1 MEVRIKLEKET
12 IVQSIERALS
22 IIEELAKEDGELG
35 VTELSHRLN
44 LNKSTVHRLLSVLL
58 KFKYVDKNFQTK
70 KYRLGMKPLYLG
82 GVILDRLDLRREA
95 HDLLKKL
102 AEEVNETV
110 HLVIPDNDMA
120 LYIDKI
126 DSNQTF
132 RMRSQIGWY
141 VPLHTTA
148 VGKAILA
155 FSPKEYVERIIAKG
169 LKSYTENTITDPEK
183 LLEHLEMVR
192 KLGYAV
198 DNEENE
204 PGVRCVAAPIFDYR
218 NKVIAALSIS
228 GSVLTITP
236 ERIPFLAKKAKECA
250 SEISRRMGWRSR

>member
-1 MEVRIKLEKET
+1 MEREK

-22 IIEELAKEDGELG
+22 VLEELAKEGGELG
-35 VTELSHRLN
+35 VTELAQRLK

-58 KFKYVDKNFQTK
+58 KFNYVDKDPQTK

-95 HDLLKKL
+95 HELLKRL
-102 AEEVNETV
+102 AAEVNETV
-110 HLVIPDNDMA
+110 HLVIPDNYMA

-141 VPLHTTA
+141 VPLHATA
-148 VGKAILA
+148 VGKVILA
-155 FSPKEYVERIIAKG
+155 FSSREYLEKVIEKG
-169 LKSYTENTITDPEK
+169 LQACTPNTITDPKK
-183 LLEHLEMVR
+183 LIEHLKEVR
-192 KLGYAV
+192 RLGYAV

-204 PGVRCVAAPIFDYR
+204 PGVRCVAAPIFDYK
-218 NKVIAALSIS
+218 NKVIAALGIS
-228 GSVLTITP
+228 GSVLTVTP
-236 ERIPFLAKKAKECA
+236 ERVPFLAGKAKEYA
-250 SEISRRMGWRSR
+250 LEVSRRMGWRGY